1 MTRAALYLRIS
12 LDQTGEGLGVQRQR
26 EDGERIAAARKWT
39 IVETYIDNSISA
51 SKRTVRRP
59 EYDRMVQDFEAGRFD
74 ALIVWDLDRLTRQP
88 RQLEDWIDAAE
99 ERGLLIVTSNGE
111 ADLSTDGGRMYA
123 RVKAAVARGEIERT
137 SARQTRASLQRSEQG
152 KLPRGV
158 RLTGYSTRGE
168 VIEEEATVVR
178 RIFSSFNSGDSI
190 KGIADALTA
199 EGVSP
204 RHSSSTW
211 HSSSVRTIL
220 TNAAYAGHVVYRGAR
235 TGQKGTWT
243 PLVSEA
249 AFDAAQRRLED
260 PRRKLNR
267 EGTARKHLG
276 SGLFICGECKRP
288 LQSNGP
294 RYWCRLGGHITRS
307 MAPID
312 QHVRN
317 IISERLSQP
326 DAASLFVTTD
336 DHAARGLD
344 AEVEA
349 LRGRLATIEDDYD
362 SGTIDGRRYGVAS
375 AKVTAKLED
384 AERRRA
390 ALLEDDTLRSI
401 LGTQSPA
408 EAFLTAPLDVQ
419 RAIIAA
425 LVFVRIL
432 PAPQGR
438 RGFDP
443 STVMVLWRR
452 TRFDQDP
459 EHGTPVI
466 TEEAQRVLE
475 SLSS

>member
-26 EDGERIAAARKWT
+26 EDGEKIAAARGWT
-39 IVETYIDNSISA
+39 IVQEYKDNSISA

-59 EYDRMVQDFEAGRFD
+59 RYEEMVRDFEAGQFD
-74 ALIVWDLDRLTRQP
+74 ALICWDLDRLTRQP

-99 ERGLLIVTSNGE
+99 DRGLVIVTANGE
-111 ADLSTDGGRMYA
+111 ADLGTDSGRLFA
-123 RVKAAVARGEIERT
+123 RMKAAVARSEVERT
-137 SARQTRASLQRSEQG
+137 SARQTRASLQRSEMG

-168 VIEEEATVVR
+168 VIEAEANVVR
-178 RIFSSFNSGDSI
+178 RIFSSFTAGDSI
-190 KGIADALTA
+190 KGIADGLTA
-199 EGVSP
+199 DGITP
-204 RHSSSTW
+204 RHSATTW

-220 TNAAYAGHVVYRGAR
+220 INPAYAGHVVYRGAR
-235 TGQKGTWT
+235 TGQKGTWI
-243 PLVSEA
+243 PLVQEA
-249 AFDAAQRRLED
+249 VFDAAQRRLED

-312 QHVRN
+312 QLVRDT
-317 IISERLSQP
+317 ISERLSQS
-326 DAASLFVTTD
+326 DAVDLFTTSD
-336 DHAARGLD
+336 DTAARAID
-344 AEVEA
+344 AEIEA
-349 LRGRLATIEDDYD
+349 LRGRLATIENDYD
-362 SGTIDGRRYGVAS
+362 AGLIDGRRYGVAS
-375 AKVTAKLED
+375 DKITAQLSD
-384 AERRRA
+384 AEKRRA
-390 ALLEDDTLRSI
+390 ALLEDDSLRNV
-401 LGTQSPA
+401 LGTQSPG
-408 EAFLTAPLDVQ
+408 EAFLTAPLDIQ
-419 RAIIAA
+419 RAIVGA

-452 TRFDQDP
+452 TRFDHDP
-459 EHGTPVI
+459 AQGRPVI

-475 SLSS
+475 SLSP